1 MKADKILDE
10 LGIEYEFVE
19 QDSPTKDCD
28 DAARERGIE
37 TSQIVKSLIVERG
50 GEVLHVCIPGDRKLS
65 EKRFGEHRL
74 VSPERSEELTGFE
87 SGTVH
92 PLSSDLKHFVDERV
106 FEEEKVSF
114 TVGDVYN
121 GVILGS
127 VDFRKALEDTVEEY
141 QVEDLVS
148 LKEKEVQEIK
158 ETGINYEEA
167 TFIARKGYRKTYLEL
182 VEDFESGKVLTAFRK
197 LNRED
202 NEFTKTEVR
211 KILRRAENETH
222 IQKLAEH
229 LSRNGELPE
238 NNSFS
243 IEEAIE
249 QVLEQNQEAVEDYR
263 NGKDSALNY
272 IMGQVMQKTKGK
284 VDPSKAKEFVLE
296 RID

>member
-10 LGIEYEFVE
+10 LGIDYEFVE

-37 TSQIVKSLIVERG
+37 TSQIVKSLIVERN

-65 EKRFGEHRL
+65 EKRFGEHKL

-121 GVILGS
+121 GVILRS

-148 LKEKEVQEIK
+148 LNEKEVQEIE
-158 ETGINYEEA
+158 ETGINHEEA
-167 TFIARKGYRKTYLEL
+167 IFIARKGYRKTYLEI

-243 IEEAIE
+243 VEEAIE